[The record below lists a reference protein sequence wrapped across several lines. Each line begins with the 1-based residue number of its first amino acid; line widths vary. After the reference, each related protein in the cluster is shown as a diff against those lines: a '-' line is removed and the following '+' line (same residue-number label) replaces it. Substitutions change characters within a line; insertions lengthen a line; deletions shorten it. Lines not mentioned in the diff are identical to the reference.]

1 MAISTIVIIAGLG
14 ILRAEEAVK
23 DADLGLSKKGVFETP
38 TPQPF
43 SYGKAFPGTSKTLPR
58 AYPGVPPQI
67 PHDIEMFTPVTR
79 AKNACTACHD
89 KPGMAGQKAPGAP
102 TPMPASHYTDTPMPA
117 SHYTD
122 LRRAPDK
129 VTGKLTGARF
139 VCTLCHVPQAGVKP
153 LVGNTF

>member
-1 MAISTIVIIAGLG
+1 MAISAIVIIAGLG

-23 DADLGLSKKGVFETP
+23 DTDLGLSKTSVFETP

-43 SYGKAFPGTSKTLPR
+43 SYGKAFPGTSNTLPR

-79 AKNACTACHD
+79 ANNACTACHD

-102 TPMPASHYTDTPMPA
+102 TPMPASHYTD
-117 SHYTD
+117 

-129 VTGKLTGARF
+129 VTGKLIGARF